1 MKNHFLLTK
10 VRSNDICNVKTRQ
23 RNTVWPTSVSTL
35 RLYQSFFVEDDADV
49 LPEED
54 QSDVEMSDQESETTR
69 NWSNLSK
76 KRKNS
81 SINSDSDDPS
91 NEDSGDDEL
100 EMDM

>member
-10 VRSNDICNVKTRQ
+10 VRSNDISVVKKRQ
-23 RNTVWPTSVSTL
+23 LNLAFISLHLHIISI
-35 RLYQSFFVEDDADV
+35 FFVEDDADV

-69 NWSNLSK
+69 NRSNNSK

-81 SINSDSDDPS
+81 SINSDSDVPS
-91 NEDSGDDEL
+91 NEDSADDEL

>member
-10 VRSNDICNVKTRQ
+10 VRSNDICNVKTRHF
-23 RNTVWPTSVSTL
+23 TVWPTSVSTL

-69 NWSNLSK
+69 NRSNHSK